1 MSPAPG
7 LVSFALSRLRE
18 EVHLLALQ
26 PVPIL
31 LPVIYLFY
39 FGFMVFRNLAFYR
52 FLPGELLRD
61 LGHDLIPALPLR
73 YHALAELPMASL
85 YITIALLAL
94 ATLLP
99 PPSNVQKPN
108 IINMFRRFVSVL
120 SLGHTLRFLS
130 YISTSLPGT
139 AAHCA
144 LDSVASISPPQ
155 PTTFFETLTRYAASP
170 GSNCGDLIFS
180 GHMLQA
186 IVFGLLIVRYGGASF
201 ALRPQAATALS
212 VAVAVIV
219 ALQAVLIIAAR
230 NHYTVDVVV
239 ACYTTPLLWY
249 FYDKAVHPHDVQIA
263 DVHRLTRS
271 GRRKRWDGNTKHQRG
286 HSSCSEG
293 SSLVPEV
300 DRDLLSD
307 SEDGLDMA

>member
-1 MSPAPG
+1 MSPASG
-7 LVSFALSRLRE
+7 LIAFALSRLRE

-31 LPVIYLFY
+31 LPVLYLFY

-61 LGHDLIPALPLR
+61 LGHELIPALPSR
-73 YHALAELPMASL
+73 YHVLAELPMAAL

-99 PPSNVQKPN
+99 PPPGVQKPH
-108 IINMFRRFVSVL
+108 IINMFRRYVAVL
-120 SLGHTLRFLS
+120 ALGHTLRFLS

-144 LDSVASISPPQ
+144 PAALAFISPPQ
-155 PTTFFETLTRYAASP
+155 PKTLAETLTRYAANP

-186 IVFGLLIVRYGGASF
+186 IVFGLLILRYGGAAF
-201 ALRPQAATALS
+201 ALRPQAASALS
-212 VAVAVIV
+212 VAVAAVV
-219 ALQAVLIIAAR
+219 ALQAVLVIAAR
-230 NHYTVDVVV
+230 NHYTVDVIV
-239 ACYTTPLLWY
+239 ACYTSPLLWY
-249 FYDKAVHPHDVQIA
+249 FYDTALHPHDVRIA
-263 DVHRLTRS
+263 DVYRLTRS
-271 GRRKRWDGNTKHQRG
+271 GRREGCDGKAKHQRG
-286 HSSCSEG
+286 HSSSSTG
-293 SSLVPEV
+293 SSLIPEE
-300 DRDLLSD
+300 DRDLVCY
-307 SEDGLDMA
+307 SEDGLDLL